1 MDVSNNDHEITNTT
15 IEFDNTSP
23 KKSDIE
29 NQNSSSGTKSLSQ
42 IIEEMERNK
51 DSVPKNKSKGGI
63 CECCLYT
70 WLITILISFI
80 LGLCAAMICY
90 YVFGI
95 KFLIKSYDTSIDC
108 KSVIGDYVIAS
119 LVISF
124 VCSGGQSKS
133 NKGKSNNDDCTKT
146 IVNIFFM
153 IIWLVMGVYGKIK
166 TSEENCEEIRETK
179 LWEFAHIMSIIYLC
193 LAGFSFLLAFVFT
206 PCIIS
211 GMCKNN

>member
-15 IEFDNTSP
+15 IEFDSTSP

-29 NQNSSSGTKSLSQ
+29 NQNSASGTKTIPQ

-70 WLITILISFI
+70 WLITFIASLI
-80 LGLCAAMICY
+80 LGLCAATICY

-133 NKGKSNNDDCTKT
+133 NKGKSNNDNYTKT

>member
-1 MDVSNNDHEITNTT
+1 MEVSNNGHEITNTT
-15 IEFDNTSP
+15 IEFDSTSP

-29 NQNSSSGTKSLSQ
+29 SQNSSSGTKTISQ
-42 IIEEMERNK
+42 MLDEMERNK
-51 DSVPKNKSKGGI
+51 DSVPKNESKGGI

-70 WLITILISFI
+70 WVIIFFISFI
-80 LGLCAAMICY
+80 LGMCAAMICY

-124 VCSGGQSKS
+124 VCGGGQSKS
-133 NKGKSNNDDCTKT
+133 NKGSSINDDGTKM
-146 IVNIFFM
+146 IVNIIFM

-179 LWEFAHIMSIIYLC
+179 LWEFAHIISIIYLC
-193 LAGFSFLLAFVFT
+193 LAGFSLLLAFIFT

-211 GMCKNN
+211 GMCKNK